1 MAVTYKK
8 LWKLLNERH
17 MTVAALRKA
26 SGIAPNTM
34 TKLRR
39 DEPVMLPVL
48 DKICATLKCNY
59 GEIMDYVPEPE
70 VDP

>member
-1 MAVTYKK
+1 MAVTYQK
-8 LWKLLNERH
+8 LWELLNERH
-17 MTVAALRKA
+17 MTVAALRKE

-48 DKICATLKCNY
+48 DKICATLECNY
-59 GEIMDYVPEPE
+59 GEIMDYVPERGVAP
-70 VDP
+70 